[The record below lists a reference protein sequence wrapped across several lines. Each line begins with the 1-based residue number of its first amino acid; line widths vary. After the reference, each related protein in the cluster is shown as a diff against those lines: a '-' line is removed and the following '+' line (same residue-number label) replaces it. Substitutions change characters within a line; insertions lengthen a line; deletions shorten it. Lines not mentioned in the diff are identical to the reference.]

1 MNVSRYFSFFITFT
15 QNYIIMKEKKWG
27 VIVKVL
33 LVEDEKLIR
42 MFIVEYFTQ
51 QGAYV
56 VEASDGYEAL
66 SLIDETY
73 DIVLLDIM
81 MPGIDGYEV
90 CKLIRQKNN
99 VPILFISALSEDE
112 NKLKGYELGADDFIS
127 KPFTPS
133 LLYAKCQ
140 ALLKRMNMQTHLL
153 DEGIIHVDEDTH
165 EVFVDKQSISLS
177 HKEYMMLIFFM
188 KNKRKILSRDQLLD
202 HIWGYDYYG
211 DQRIVD
217 TYVKKLRKK
226 LAGASSYIQTV
237 VKIGYIFDPKR

>member
-1 MNVSRYFSFFITFT
+1 MR
-15 QNYIIMKEKKWG
+15 
-27 VIVKVL
+27 VL

-42 MFIVEYFTQ
+42 VFIVEYFNKQ
-51 QGAYV
+51 NAEV

-66 SLIDETY
+66 SLLDDAF

-90 CKLIRQKNN
+90 CKLIRQKSD
-99 VPILFISALSEDE
+99 VPILFISALSEDD
-112 NKLKGYELGADDFIS
+112 NKLKGYALGADDFIS

-133 LLYAKCQ
+133 LLYAKCN
-140 ALLKRMNMQTHLL
+140 ALLKRVKKENNAI
-153 DEGIIHVDEDTH
+153 DEGIIHIDEDTH
-165 EVFVDKQSISLS
+165 EVFINQESVQLS
-177 HKEYMMLIFFM
+177 HKEYTMLIYFI

-226 LAGASSYIQTV
+226 ILDAAPYIQTV
-237 VKIGYIFDPKR
+237 VKIGYMFDPKESKS

>member
-1 MNVSRYFSFFITFT
+1 MR
-15 QNYIIMKEKKWG
+15 
-27 VIVKVL
+27 VL

-42 MFIVEYFTQ
+42 VFIVEYFNKQ
-51 QGAYV
+51 NAEV

-66 SLIDETY
+66 SLLDDAF

-90 CKLIRQKNN
+90 CKLIRQKSD
-99 VPILFISALSEDE
+99 VPILFISALSEDD
-112 NKLKGYELGADDFIS
+112 NKLKGYALGADDFIS

-133 LLYAKCQ
+133 LLYAKCN
-140 ALLKRMNMQTHLL
+140 ALLKRVKKENNTI
-153 DEGIIHVDEDTH
+153 DEGIIHIDEDTH
-165 EVFVDKQSISLS
+165 EVFINQESVQLS
-177 HKEYMMLIFFM
+177 HKEYTMLIYFI

-226 LAGASSYIQTV
+226 ILDAAPYIQTV
-237 VKIGYIFDPKR
+237 VKIGYMFDPKESKS

>member
-1 MNVSRYFSFFITFT
+1 M
-15 QNYIIMKEKKWG
+15 
-27 VIVKVL
+27 KVL

-42 MFIVEYFTQ
+42 MFIVEYFAK
-51 QGAYV
+51 QGATV
-56 VEASDGYEAL
+56 IEATDGYEGLAL
-66 SLIDETY
+66 LDDSF

-90 CKLIRQKNN
+90 CKLMRKKSD
-99 VPILFISALSEDE
+99 VPILFISALSEDD

-133 LLYAKCQ
+133 LLYAKCN
-140 ALLKRMNMQTHLL
+140 ALLKRLKKDEGTFIQ
-153 DEGIIHVDEDTH
+153 EGIISINEDTH
-165 EVFVDKQSISLS
+165 EVFINETLIQLS
-177 HKEYMMLIFFM
+177 HKEYLMLLYFIE
-188 KNKRKILSRDQLLD
+188 NKRKILSRDQLLD

-226 LAGASSYIQTV
+226 LLDASSYIQTV
-237 VKIGYIFDPKR
+237 VKIGYMFDSKES